1 MFKEKKM
8 RQIIEQHLRNVDSL
22 LQKAKENNLVYAEI
36 YFASQK
42 VALEYLIRDLDK
54 L

>member
-1 MFKEKKM
+1 MSKEKEM
-8 RQIIEQHLRNVDSL
+8 RQIIERHLRNVDYL
-22 LQKAKENNLVYAEI
+22 LQKAKENNLVYAET
-36 YFASQK
+36 YFSAQK

>member
-1 MFKEKKM
+1 MSKEKKM

-22 LQKAKENNLVYAEI
+22 LQKAKENNLVYAET
-36 YFASQK
+36 YFESQK